1 MTEKATKPVINPGNC
16 TKAAA
21 EKTPGNKPKKPEKK
35 GK

>member
-16 TKAAA
+16 TKAAS
-21 EKTPGNKPKKPEKK
+21 NKASEHKLKKPGKK